1 VSGGSPLKIAI
12 LGVGGVGGYFG
23 GRLAQSGAE
32 VTFICRGEHLAAI
45 RERGLRV
52 ESIAGDFVIH
62 PARATDRPEE
72 IGPVDFVL
80 ICVKA
85 PQLEAA
91 ARQVGPLLGP
101 QTLVVPTQNTIES
114 IRLLPQIVPAEH
126 VVGGFCRIL
135 SSRAAPGLI
144 RHVGATPDITFA
156 HLDGHADPRLEA
168 LRDLFTKVGVTATI
182 PSDIVAKLWEKLI
195 FVATLGGIGALARAP
210 IGIVRTVPE
219 CRAML
224 EAGMREIEQ
233 LGLARGI
240 AISPGIVES
249 YMGYID
255 RLEAASVTSMHRDLQ
270 TGRPSEL
277 YECVGALVQAAR
289 EIGHPVPIYTLMFAA
304 LLPVELRS
312 RGELAFPD
320 EP

>member
-1 VSGGSPLKIAI
+1 MSGGPPLKIAI
-12 LGVGGVGGYFG
+12 QGAGGVGGYFG

-32 VTFICRGEHLAAI
+32 VTFLCRGAHLAAI

-52 ESIAGDFVIH
+52 ESVAGDFVIDA
-62 PARATDRPEE
+62 ARATDQIEE
-72 IGPVDFVL
+72 VGPVDFVL

-85 PQLEAA
+85 FQLEAA
-91 ARQVGPLLGP
+91 ARQLGPLLGP
-101 QTLVVPTQNTIES
+101 RTLVVPTQNTIES
-114 IRLLPQIVPAEH
+114 IRRLPQIVGAEH

-144 RHVGATPDITFA
+144 RHVGATPDITFG

-168 LRDLFTKVGVTATI
+168 LRDLFTQVGVTATI
-182 PSDIVAKLWEKLI
+182 APDIVAKLWEKLI

-210 IGIVRTVPE
+210 IGVVRTVPE

-233 LGLARGI
+233 LGRARGI
-240 AISPGIVES
+240 AIAPGIVES

-255 RLEAASVTSMHRDLQ
+255 RLEPTSVASMQRDLQ
-270 TGRPSEL
+270 SGRTSEL

-289 EIGHPVPIYTLMFAA
+289 EIGQPMPIHTLVFAA
-304 LLPVELRS
+304 LLPVELRN
-312 RGELAFPD
+312 RGELAFSD